1 MLSWDDFDKNEEIKK
16 EEPVQNKVIEK
27 SVIEKTES
35 LKEEVEPVLSSEQ
48 NSSNREEKAL
58 NGLENLDTEA
68 GLADLEGASGRVDV
82 SEKMMINCRA
92 DVNQLVPFKYDW
104 AWQKYLDGSANHWMP
119 QELSLIHI

>member
-58 NGLENLDTEA
+58 HGLENLDTEA

-92 DVNQLVPFKYDW
+92 DGNQLGPFKYDL
-104 AWQKYLDGSANHWMP
+104 A
-119 QELSLIHI
+119 LIHN